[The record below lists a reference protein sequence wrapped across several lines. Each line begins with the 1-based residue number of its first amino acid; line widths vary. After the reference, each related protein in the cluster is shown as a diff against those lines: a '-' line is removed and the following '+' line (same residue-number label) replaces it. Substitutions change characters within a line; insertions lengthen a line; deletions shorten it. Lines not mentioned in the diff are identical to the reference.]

1 VRGRQPEHQAK
12 QKIALELTDELYQ
25 SAKAK
30 ASREGRPLTVVIR
43 TALEQYVLTGEHSGI
58 LDGGPSES

>member
-12 QKIALELTDELYQ
+12 QKIALEVTDELYQ

-30 ASREGRPLTVVIR
+30 ASREGRPLSVVIR
-43 TALEQYVLTGEHSGI
+43 TALEDYVAH
-58 LDGGPSES
+58 DDDFGGALGRTVL